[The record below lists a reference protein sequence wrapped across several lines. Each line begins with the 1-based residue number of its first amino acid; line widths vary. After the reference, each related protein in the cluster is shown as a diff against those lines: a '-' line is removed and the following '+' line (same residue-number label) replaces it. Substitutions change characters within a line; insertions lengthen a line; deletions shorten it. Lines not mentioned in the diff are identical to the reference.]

1 MVERRFKIRGTC
13 ERFEWAT
20 RLRKSGRKRRLEGAL
35 KRVYRL
41 SILGG
46 QRKIG
51 RKRRLEG
58 ALKRDCRLSVLG
70 GLLGEGRVVEKRD
83 WREH

>member
-1 MVERRFKIRGTC
+1 M
-13 ERFEWAT
+13 
-20 RLRKSGRKRRLEGAL
+20 
-35 KRVYRL
+35 

-46 QRKIG
+46 LRKIG